1 MTDAEFCGQPK
12 RVLLV
17 DDDPTILLLGREAL
31 EQSGFHVFEAADGA
45 EGFTTFKN
53 NLPDLVILDVMM
65 PGIDGYE
72 VCQGIRNHYE
82 GQDIPVLMMTGRD
95 DVESIRRA
103 YEVGAT
109 DFLTKPINWLVLPHR
124 VRYMLRASEALINLS
139 SNEARL
145 LHAQRI
151 ARLGSWEW
159 DLVRDQLNL
168 STEVYR
174 IFDMDPVGFA
184 GTYRAFLHSL
194 SLPDKVSEN
203 SIGGDS
209 SKKHLQFRL
218 DHQIVLPDGAERHVT
233 TEAEVVFN
241 HDAGRSGW

>member
-1 MTDAEFCGQPK
+1 MTDTKFYAPPK
-12 RVLLV
+12 RVLLI

-65 PGIDGYE
+65 PGINGYE

-82 GQDIPVLMMTGRD
+82 GKDIPVLMMTGLD

-103 YEVGAT
+103 YEAGAT
-109 DFLTKPINWLVLPHR
+109 DFLTKPINWLILPHR

-139 SNEARL
+139 NNEARL

-159 DLVRDQLNL
+159 DLVRDKLNL
-168 STEVYR
+168 SKEVYR
-174 IFDMDPVGFA
+174 IFEIDPGEFDSI
-184 GTYRAFLHSL
+184 YRTFLNSL
-194 SLPDKVSEN
+194 FPLDRVS
-203 SIGGDS
+203 GCAPGADP
-209 SKKHLQFRL
+209 SKKYQKFRL
-218 DHQIVLPDGAERHVT
+218 DHQIVLPDGNERFVT
-233 TEAEVVFN
+233 T
-241 HDAGRSGW
+241 